1 MAKFS
6 VDTDMIEKLATIVS
20 DKELAEIEIANG
32 EDSIRI
38 TRTWEGEII
47 AAPQMAAPVAA
58 APAPQGFSGA
68 AAPAAATPAA
78 SAPATE
84 SAPSPSNLEDHPG
97 AVKSPMVGTVYL
109 APQPG
114 AANFIKEGDSVSE
127 GDTLL
132 IVEAM
137 KVMNQIPAPTSG
149 TVKQIVISD
158 GSPIEYG
165 EVLVIIE

>member
-6 VDTDMIEKLATIVS
+6 VDTDMVEKLATIVS

-32 EDSIRI
+32 EDIIRI

-47 AAPQMAAPVAA
+47 TAPTAVAPAVAPAPAPAA
-58 APAPQGFSGA
+58 APA
-68 AAPAAATPAA
+68 
-78 SAPATE
+78 SAPAPTE
-84 SAPSPSNLEDHPG
+84 SAPAPSSLENHPG

-109 APQPG
+109 SPQPG
-114 AANFIKEGDSVSE
+114 APNFIKEGDTVSE
-127 GDTLL
+127 GQTLL

-137 KVMNQIPAPTSG
+137 KVMNQIPAPSSG
-149 TVKQIVISD
+149 TVKQIIATD
-158 GSPIEYG
+158 ASPIEYG